1 MEKRSLKLS
10 ASLATD
16 VMDDP
21 EPFNTS
27 SNGRDTRRAITLGN
41 QRRKFT
47 PPISSKPITVSA
59 H

>member
-1 MEKRSLKLS
+1 MEKKSLKSS
-10 ASLATD
+10 ASSATD

-27 SNGRDTRRAITLGN
+27 SSGRDTRRAITLGN
-41 QRRKFT
+41 QRRRFT
-47 PPISSKPITVSA
+47 RLMSSKRITASA